1 MRCCTKAEKIGLY
14 QIPVLLR
21 SLSYHRVSQLTICTV
36 VLVYGLAEG
45 LLEKHPN
52 QLGPHDLV
60 NRDYTIKIPGKRII
74 LNALLI
80 AGMDS
85 IWILND

>member
-1 MRCCTKAEKIGLY
+1 MCCCTKAEKTELY
-14 QIPVLLR
+14 QIPVQFWGLR
-21 SLSYHRVSQLTICTV
+21 YHRVSQLIVCTV

-45 LLEKHPN
+45 LFKKCPN

-60 NRDYTIKIPGKRII
+60 KSDYTIKIPRTRII
-74 LNALLI
+74 FNVLLI
-80 AGMDS
+80 AGTDS